1 MSSSDSDDE
10 QTKNG
15 AQTQYMIKPAKGGPS
30 LDTSTWPLLLKVS
43 FGNITQS
50 EAYNIHNPLSQII
63 FSIILKTK
71 TRLFKLCSLFCIFH
85 FLTFQ
90 TIIFSIELRQTECE
104 DKPLHSASLWFLS
117 SK

>member
-43 FGNITQS
+43 FGNISQS
-50 EAYNIHNPLSQII
+50 EAYKNHNDLSISV
-63 FSIILKTK
+63 FFFILET
-71 TRLFKLCSLFCIFH
+71 
-85 FLTFQ
+85 
-90 TIIFSIELRQTECE
+90 
-104 DKPLHSASLWFLS
+104 
-117 SK
+117 